1 MESIVNIPYSN
12 METGSREGTIISR
25 RIGNTPTTGKR

>member
-12 METGSREGTIISR
+12 METGSREGIITSR
-25 RIGNTPTTGKR
+25 RTENTPTTGKR